1 MGYKGT
7 NMILEEDIRI
17 KNRTKYF
24 KKVIT
29 EKEMEELIEDILSD
43 RYDI

>member
-1 MGYKGT
+1 
-7 NMILEEDIRI
+7 MILEEDIRI
-17 KNRTKYF
+17 KNRTKCF